1 MLHSDYGKTESWYVL
16 GGDDHGKK
24 PCIYIGFKPGITREK
39 WKELFETQNIEG
51 MLNCLHRVT
60 VEPGD
65 CFIIKGGVP
74 HAIGAGCFLAELQEP
89 TDYTMRVE
97 LTTPGGLHIQEKQCH
112 QGVGYE
118 KMLDCFHYEGLTLE
132 ETLARW
138 KVEPREIERRP
149 GGRVESCIDERV
161 TGLFTMQLVSVE
173 NEMEIP
179 EQAQM
184 SVSMVIDGAG
194 GLSCGG
200 ERLTLGR
207 GDTFVTR
214 AGCPSALFQTAQGMK
229 VLRCYPPRP

>member
-1 MLHSDYGKTESWYVL
+1 M
-16 GGDDHGKK
+16 
-24 PCIYIGFKPGITREK
+24 
-39 WKELFETQNIEG
+39 
-51 MLNCLHRVT
+51 
-60 VEPGD
+60 
-65 CFIIKGGVP
+65 
-74 HAIGAGCFLAELQEP
+74 
-89 TDYTMRVE
+89 
-97 LTTPGGLHIQEKQCH
+97 
-112 QGVGYE
+112 
-118 KMLDCFHYEGLTLE
+118 
-132 ETLARW
+132 
-138 KVEPREIERRP
+138 EPREIERRP

-179 EQAQM
+179 EQAEM

>member
-1 MLHSDYGKTESWYVL
+1 MPS
-16 GGDDHGKK
+16 
-24 PCIYIGFKPGITREK
+24 
-39 WKELFETQNIEG
+39 
-51 MLNCLHRVT
+51 
-60 VEPGD
+60 
-65 CFIIKGGVP
+65 
-74 HAIGAGCFLAELQEP
+74 
-89 TDYTMRVE
+89 
-97 LTTPGGLHIQEKQCH
+97 
-112 QGVGYE
+112 GVGYE

-184 SVSMVIDGAG
+184 GVSMVIDGAG

-207 GDTFVTR
+207 GDTFVPR
-214 AGCPSALFQTAQGMK
+214 AGCPRALLQTAQGMK
-229 VLRCYPPRP
+229 VLRFSPPRP